1 MDDRMEDDRIG
12 DLALRGLIGSGARGA
27 VWRAERRGSPGR
39 VLAVKLVDPERP
51 APARGSAD
59 TGGSRAADDSSGD
72 GGARARAPQGAAL
85 DGIVTAMRNAA
96 TALRGVAHPALLP
109 IEDVEVVGPGMIA
122 VVLPYVA
129 GGSLDDVLATRA
141 DRSLPPP
148 LVVRLGADLADA
160 LAAAHAAGLRHG
172 SLAPHDLLFDADGQ
186 VRLAG
191 VGLADALEPQDPHPA
206 AALRGA
212 QLEDV
217 RALAGLLAD
226 VVAVDAVLGPSP
238 LRELLEQAATAPADD
253 VDDGADRPLDA
264 ALLASRLQALAD
276 ALPSPCNP
284 VGQRS
289 PGPEG
294 TLGTAAEEGS
304 TRLGP
309 ASPGSATPATT
320 TSVGKVWGWR
330 RRLGQAIRRGRE
342 LRPAVG
348 ASRPR
353 GRASRDRS
361 TRAGPTRPA
370 QVGAAVATIALL
382 AAAAVAGHGARVT
395 ADPAARNPTDAA
407 HAPPAPAG
415 SDAPPGARP
424 TPPVANPSPD
434 ARPTSPATASA
445 DRLPGND
452 ARSGLRVPPAPCDRV
467 ARPPTGAR
475 ASQQVAIVDLDARG
489 CGVSVSYEGGQLR
502 MTDPDGRVERFEVSG
517 MDDDAVL
524 LAGDWNCDGHEGIAL
539 YLPATGEALRFD
551 RLPEQGGEVRALTE
565 PTRVLH
571 GLASVQ
577 MDAAGCAELVVA
589 PP

>member
-1 MDDRMEDDRIG
+1 MEDDGMEVDRIG
-12 DLALRGLIGSGARGA
+12 DLALRGLIDPGSHGE

-39 VLAVKLVDPERP
+39 VLAVKLVDPGRP
-51 APARGSAD
+51 APARSPAD
-59 TGGSRAADDSSGD
+59 ERSRAGIDSGGD
-72 GGARARAPQGAAL
+72 GGERARAPQRTAL
-85 DGIVTAMRNAA
+85 DRIVTALRDAA
-96 TALRGVAHPALLP
+96 AALRGVAHPALLT
-109 IEDVEVVGPGMIA
+109 IEDVEVVGTGMIA

-129 GGSLDDVLATRA
+129 GGSLDDVLAMRA
-141 DRSLPPP
+141 DRSLPPQ
-148 LVVRLGADLADA
+148 VVVHLGADLAGA

-172 SLAPHDLLFDADGQ
+172 SLSPHDLLFDADGQ
-186 VRLAG
+186 VLLGG
-191 VGLADALEPQDPHPA
+191 VGLADALEPWDPHPA
-206 AALRGA
+206 AALREA

-226 VVAVDAVLGPSP
+226 VLAGDAGLGPNP
-238 LRELLEQAATAPADD
+238 LRELLEQAATAPEDGVD
-253 VDDGADRPLDA
+253 VDADRPIDA
-264 ALLASRLQALAD
+264 GLLASRLQALRD
-276 ALPSPCNP
+276 ALPTARNP
-284 VGQRS
+284 VGQRC
-289 PGPEG
+289 PGPVG
-294 TLGTAAEEGS
+294 ILVAAPEGS
-304 TRLGP
+304 SPRATP
-309 ASPGSATPATT
+309 ASPKSAAPATT
-320 TSVGKVWGWR
+320 TSVGNVWRWR
-330 RRLGQAIRRGRE
+330 RRLGRGSRRGRE
-342 LRPAVG
+342 RRPPVG
-348 ASRPR
+348 TSRPHAR
-353 GRASRDRS
+353 RSRDRP

-370 QVGAAVATIALL
+370 RVGAAVATIALL

-407 HAPPAPAG
+407 HASPAPAG
-415 SDAPPGARP
+415 SDAPPSARP

-502 MTDPDGRVERFEVSG
+502 VTDPDGRVERFEVSG

-571 GLASVQ
+571 GLASVR